1 MSDAFIRVE
10 LYRLAEGEVR
20 EVIGHCSGVVEDK
33 LGLSDLT
40 PVGPVVAEIESPVLR
55 VARKPGTVYLELFV
69 TKLDQT

>member
-40 PVGPVVAEIESPVLR
+40 PVGPVVAEIESPVYS
-55 VARKPGTVYLELFV
+55 ARSGSDEDHVL
-69 TKLDQT
+69 QTPHHLTQ